1 MLTPAELFELDKR
14 IGARTDRWIAD
25 HMKGRR
31 RATPRTVPKDS
42 PTVSNRGRKPKTI
55 KNPFFTFIGPTAY
68 GRYPGFAQDIV
79 EGIARLD
86 WHARPIDTGGKS
98 MPLSVRKCF
107 VILEALD
114 EVTTAGVQE
123 LFSYSQS
130 QAQRYM
136 KAIELAIPFMM
147 QARPPSLIADING
160 DYLPGANPWADELVI
175 PTPDVLVKLHYDLRT
190 LGQSN

>member
-1 MLTPAELFELDKR
+1 MLTPDELFELDKR
-14 IGARTDRWIAD
+14 IGARTDRLIAI
-25 HMKGRR
+25 HIARSEIS
-31 RATPRTVPKDS
+31 PRPLTKAAPK
-42 PTVSNRGRKPKTI
+42 TSNRGRKPKVI
-55 KNPFFTFIGPTAY
+55 KNPFFTYLGPTTVY
-68 GRYPGFAQDIV
+68 GRYPGFAQDVV
-79 EGIARLD
+79 EGVARLD

-114 EVTTAGVQE
+114 ELTTAGVQA

-136 KAIELAIPFMM
+136 KAIELVIPFMI
-147 QARPPSLIADING
+147 QARPPSLVAEMNG
-160 DYLPGANPWADELVI
+160 DYLPGVNPWADELAI
-175 PTPDVLVKLHYDLRT
+175 PPPDVLSKLHYDLRT